1 MSQGQK
7 KLLEPAIHRVHL
19 DKITIYDI
27 TDSELESLER
37 GSPESIFLNLAI
49 AVVSI
54 AVSFSI
60 ALATT
65 DIQTTKTF
73 CVFVIVTVIAYL
85 ASFTFCL
92 LWWQKRG
99 SMKSVASIVRYRA
112 TSEGI
117 QESDDPTDNK
127 PAGPTHAPEIPQ

>member
-1 MSQGQK
+1 MTEDQK
-7 KLLEPAIHRVHL
+7 RQLEPAILRVLL

-37 GSPESIFLNLAI
+37 GSPESILLNLAI
-49 AVVSI
+49 AVASI

-65 DIQTTKTF
+65 EITSTKTF
-73 CVFVIVTVIAYL
+73 CVFVIVTVVSYIASITL
-85 ASFTFCL
+85 GL

-99 SMKSVASIVRYRA
+99 SVKSVAGIVRNRPS
-112 TSEGI
+112 SEGI
-117 QESDDPTDNK
+117 QESNNATDSTS
-127 PAGPTHAPEIPQ
+127 A